1 MESKCLGCRFGS
13 VKVEILVPEKYSMK
27 QFVQQT
33 RDFASDIAALTEKK
47 PIHYSLTFDSGEDCP
62 EKLNFKVDCACILD
76 IKKKDCSKF
85 NTSQDRDCRV
95 THLTARKTLMPQKI
109 AIPIRQ
115 R

>member
-1 MESKCLGCRFGS
+1 M
-13 VKVEILVPEKYSMK
+13 KVEISVPEEYNMK

-33 RDFASDIAALTEKK
+33 RNFASEITLVTRKK
-47 PIHYSLTFDSGEDCP
+47 PIHYSLTFGAGEDASK
-62 EKLNFKVDCACILD
+62 KLDFKVDCACILD

-85 NTSQDRDCRV
+85 NSSADRV
-95 THLTARKTLMPQKI
+95 THLTARKTLMSQKI